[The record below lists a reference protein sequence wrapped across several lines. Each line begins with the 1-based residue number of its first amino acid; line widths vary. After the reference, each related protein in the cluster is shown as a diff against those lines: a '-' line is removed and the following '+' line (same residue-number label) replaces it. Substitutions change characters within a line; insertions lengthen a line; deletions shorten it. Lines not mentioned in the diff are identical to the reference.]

1 MIRQKLYKIGN
12 SYFVPIP
19 RQEVARLGLREGQLL
34 ELEIQ
39 PARSSPAIA
48 PEILEAFEA
57 SWARYDEGENEAG
70 GDSSS

>member
-34 ELEIQ
+34 EVEIQ
-39 PARSSPAIA
+39 PARSSPTIA

-57 SWARYDEGENEAG
+57 SWARYEEDENGSR